1 MIIVLVG
8 LSELGGK
15 SAHTVR
21 LDGCSTKCNIVT
33 ASQLRSLNNWE
44 SVLDRNIIPLHLTL
58 GASTMGIA
66 ILLSEVLGL
75 GILNNSTFAGVC
87 RACNEDQ
94 GKSSEFHNLFHHD

>member
-1 MIIVLVG
+1 VIIELVG
-8 LSELGGK
+8 LSELSGE

-21 LDGCSTKCNIVT
+21 LDGCSAKGNIVT
-33 ASQLRSLNNWE
+33 TSQLRNLHNWE
-44 SVLDRNIIPLHLTL
+44 SVLDRNIIPLHLTF
-58 GASTMGIA
+58 GASTIGLA

-75 GILNNSTFAGVC
+75 GILNNSTFAGMC